1 MVMHKQM
8 QIDLLTIS
16 SLNSLMINQNVQ
28 YLKETRKIL
37 STATGKVVS
46 KLDPIQNMDVTKI
59 DLSNVQFIKS
69 SLLQQKLTALG
80 MLSLEKKK
88 RKLERGSIR
97 RKGSQET

>member
-1 MVMHKQM
+1 M